1 MCLNIDIMTIFRHVV
16 YITVSFTTKW
26 SLRNMDSI
34 LEAIFH
40 FFIEAVKFI
49 FYVIIWN
56 IVFFYIGV
64 TILKTLTFLKYPT
77 GKQFEKHVN
86 VISGVGLNFI
96 FILWSLIATY
106 NFSTNK
112 YFLVTG
118 LVIALFQALLIAM
131 KYYSLNRNAYE
142 L

>member
-1 MCLNIDIMTIFRHVV
+1 
-16 YITVSFTTKW
+16 
-26 SLRNMDSI
+26 MDSI

-112 YFLVTG
+112 YFLVAG

>member
-1 MCLNIDIMTIFRHVV
+1 MN
-16 YITVSFTTKW
+16 
-26 SLRNMDSI
+26 SI
-34 LEAIFH
+34 LEEIIH

-64 TILKTLTFLKYPT
+64 TILKILTFLKYPT
-77 GKQFEKHVN
+77 GDQFEKHVN

-96 FILWSLIATY
+96 FILWSFIAAY
-106 NFSTNK
+106 NFSTNI
-112 YFLVTG
+112 YFLVVG
-118 LVIALFQALLIAM
+118 IVIALFQAILIAM

>member
-1 MCLNIDIMTIFRHVV
+1 
-16 YITVSFTTKW
+16 
-26 SLRNMDSI
+26 MDSI
-34 LEAIFH
+34 LEAIFN

-49 FYVIIWN
+49 VYVIIWS

-64 TILKTLTFLKYPT
+64 TVLKIITFLKYPT

-86 VISGVGLNFI
+86 VISGVGLNSI
-96 FILWSLIATY
+96 FILWALIATY
-106 NFSTNK
+106 NFSTNI
-112 YFLVTG
+112 YFLVVG
-118 LVIALFQALLIAM
+118 LVIALFQVLLIAM